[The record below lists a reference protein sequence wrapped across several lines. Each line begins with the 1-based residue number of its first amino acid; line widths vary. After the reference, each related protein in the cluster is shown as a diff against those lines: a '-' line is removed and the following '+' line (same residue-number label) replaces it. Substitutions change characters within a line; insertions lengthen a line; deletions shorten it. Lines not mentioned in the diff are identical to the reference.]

1 MNRNKKKFWL
11 AFPCIIAA
19 IGLFIW
25 FFQWLWN
32 TVLPDVL
39 GVKMISYWQSL
50 GILLISKILFGGLAN
65 AKEKFKNRNHL
76 GGPDHMKENWKQKFE
91 TQFCG
96 SEEEREKFKEMWKQ
110 KFESK
115 FCKQETETKENNI

>member
-19 IGLFIW
+19 IALFIW

-32 TVLPDVL
+32 MVLPDVL
-39 GVKMISYWQSL
+39 GVKIITYWQSL

-65 AKEKFKNRNHL
+65 AKEKFKNKNHI
-76 GGPDHMKENWKQKFE
+76 GEPSWKQKFE
-91 TQFCG
+91 TNFCA

-115 FCKQETETKENNI
+115 FCRKETETKENNI

>member
-1 MNRNKKKFWL
+1 MNKNKKKFWL

-32 TVLPDVL
+32 MVLPDVL
-39 GVKMISYWQSL
+39 GVKVISYWQSL

-65 AKEKFKNRNHL
+65 AKEKFKNRNNF
-76 GGPDHMKENWKQKFE
+76 GGPDNMRENWKQKFE

-110 KFESK
+110 RFESK
-115 FCKQETETKENNI
+115 FCRPESSEEKMQ

>member
-11 AFPCIIAA
+11 AIPCIIAA

-32 TVLPDVL
+32 ILLPDIL
-39 GVKMISYWQSL
+39 GVKAINYWQSL
-50 GILLISKILFGGLAN
+50 GILVLSKILFGGFGG
-65 AKEKFKNRNHL
+65 KKKFGRRHHFDN
-76 GGPDHMKENWKQKFE
+76 PEMKENWKQKLE

-96 SEEEREKFKEMWKQ
+96 SDEEREKFKEMWKQ
-110 KFESK
+110 RFESR
-115 FCKQETETKENNI
+115 FCKSDGPLSEHKS